1 MATALKNK
9 VTHAAGA
16 PGRAAYDM
24 AMGSHNKIK
33 EKQSNDRYMV
43 AKSYNDKKKSGV
55 PVTDKENA
63 QFQMVKDFHKKK

>member
-16 PGRAAYDM
+16 PGRAVYDM
-24 AMGSHNKIK
+24 AMGSYNKTK
-33 EKQSNDRYMV
+33 EKQSDDRYKV

-55 PVTDKENA
+55 PISNKENA
-63 QFQMVKDFHKKK
+63 QFQMVKNYHSKK